1 MMQTDY
7 PIFDA
12 DNHYY
17 EVADSFTR
25 HMDPRMLKRGVQWAK
40 IGNRRYHIVG
50 GQLARAVSNPTF
62 DPIAK
67 PGALYSYLR
76 GEGEGRSAMELLKD
90 REPLRAEYH
99 DRDARIEVM
108 AEQGLDGIWLFPT
121 LGVLYEELLKHDIP
135 ALAATIHAFN
145 RWIEEDW
152 GFAYK
157 EKIFAAPYISLADLD
172 AAILELD
179 WALEKGARTVCLRP
193 APILTAN
200 GFRTPSDECFDP
212 FWARV

>member
-25 HMDPRMLKRGVQWAK
+25 HMDPRMLKRGVQWAE
-40 IGNRRYHIVG
+40 IGNRRYHMVG

-76 GEGEGRSAMELLKD
+76 GEGEGRSALELLRD

-108 AEQGLDGIWLFPT
+108 AKQGLDGIWLFPT

-145 RWIEEDW
+145 RWIDEDW
-152 GFAYK
+152 DSPTRARSL
-157 EKIFAAPYISLADLD
+157 PRPMSVWRISMRPSSNSNGLSRR
-172 AAILELD
+172 
-179 WALEKGARTVCLRP
+179 GP
-193 APILTAN
+193 AP
-200 GFRTPSDECFDP
+200 SVCDP
-212 FWARV
+212 RRS